1 MLLIVNKFKYIVDAE
16 GFRYAYVFVNKT
28 NSRLYANG
36 CQKHLKILT
45 KAYQY
50 SNSRAE
56 GIIPV
61 GTVVYSGYPVKKVDA
76 DEWEY
81 QIKTTGELFSGDK
94 SGVLNLISQ
103 ITKLIEGGE

>member
-1 MLLIVNKFKYIVDAE
+1 M
-16 GFRYAYVFVNKT
+16 
-28 NSRLYANG
+28 
-36 CQKHLKILT
+36 KILT

-50 SNSRAE
+50 SNSRTE

-61 GTVVYSGYPVKKVDA
+61 GTVVYGGYPVKKVDS

-81 QIKTTGELFSGDK
+81 QIKTNGELFSGDK